1 MPENL
6 PREQWKLEL
15 ADDLSGLV
23 EHLKKLDAQ
32 IQATLDVDRSL
43 SADGRQRLADLQDK
57 LRAPQNFFTEASKF
71 VGRWL

>member
-15 ADDLSGLV
+15 AGDLSGLV

-32 IQATLDVDRSL
+32 IQGTLDVDTSL
-43 SADGRQRLADLQDK
+43 SANGRERLADLQDK
-57 LRAPQNFFTEASKF
+57 LRAPQNYFAEASRF
-71 VGRWL
+71 VRRWL

>member
-15 ADDLSGLV
+15 AADLSGLV

-32 IQATLDVDRSL
+32 IQATLDVDTSL

-57 LRAPQNFFTEASKF
+57 LRAPQNFYTEASKF

>member
-1 MPENL
+1 MPVNL

-15 ADDLSGLV
+15 AADLSGLV

-32 IQATLDVDRSL
+32 IQATLDVDTSL

-57 LRAPQNFFTEASKF
+57 LRAPQNFYTEASKF

>member
-1 MPENL
+1 MSENL
-6 PREQWKLEL
+6 PREQWKTEL
-15 ADDLSGLV
+15 SGDLSGLV

-32 IQATLDVDRSL
+32 IQATLDVDTSL

-57 LRAPQNFFTEASKF
+57 LRAPQNYFTEASKF

>member
-6 PREQWKLEL
+6 PREQLKTKLS
-15 ADDLSGLV
+15 DDLSGLV

-32 IQATLDVDRSL
+32 IQATLDIDTSL
-43 SADGRQRLADLQDK
+43 SADGRQRLIDLQDK
-57 LRAPQNFFTEASKF
+57 LRAPQNFFIEASKF